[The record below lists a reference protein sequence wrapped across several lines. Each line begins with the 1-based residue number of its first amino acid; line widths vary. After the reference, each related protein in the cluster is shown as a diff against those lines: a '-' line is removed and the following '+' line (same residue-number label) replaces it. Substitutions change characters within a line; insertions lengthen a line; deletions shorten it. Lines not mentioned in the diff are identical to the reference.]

1 MNNKHKDIS
10 ESKPDVNRPC
20 PTGTPAG
27 KSRVA
32 FVTFGCRLNKAE
44 ALDLESTYAASGW
57 EIVTLKHGNHGIT
70 GNEAKLRTSAVAD
83 FNPREQSHSMSETG
97 HISHE
102 SHLAPH
108 ETATST
114 PQSSTGC
121 KSCGGKEYPVATEQ
135 QLAPDLII
143 VRGCSVTAR
152 AQRDCEK
159 SIAHLREQF
168 PNTPIKITGCLNIAN
183 ATETHSTE
191 SCANSPTPRI
201 ATLDDES
208 AGHLISNTASST
220 EHYPLSRAYLK
231 VQDGCSG
238 KCAFCIV
245 PSFRGKPISVPFHE
259 VVARARKFLDAGFR
273 EIVLTGCNLCLYHSE
288 GRGIAE
294 LAAELA
300 SLESPGH
307 RIRLGSVEP
316 GICDSRII
324 DAMESAPNICRFLHL
339 SLQSASDRI
348 LRLMRRPYTAEQV
361 FAFCSSASRRLG
373 DRMAFGADI
382 ISGFPG
388 ETDSDHEATKQFLS
402 TPLPPFDNN
411 ALQKDRECRSPFIHL
426 HVFPYSERPG
436 TEAATL
442 PNSIPPETR
451 RARARE
457 IETIGAENRL
467 HFASRLV
474 GQTVTVCIEKDGNGR
489 TDEYL
494 RCNLRGAA
502 ARRSL
507 ALAKVEKYSVRDGS
521 LSAIILAEHS

>member
-10 ESKPDVNRPC
+10 EGQPDVNQPC
-20 PTGTPAG
+20 STGTPTG
-27 KSRVA
+27 KRRVA

-57 EIVTLKHGNHGIT
+57 EIVALKHGNHKECKT
-70 GNEAKLRTSAVAD
+70 HCDNAPLTEAK
-83 FNPREQSHSMSETG
+83 
-97 HISHE
+97 
-102 SHLAPH
+102 
-108 ETATST
+108 
-114 PQSSTGC
+114 
-121 KSCGGKEYPVATEQ
+121 Q
-135 QLAPDLII
+135 QAIPDLII

-183 ATETHSTE
+183 IAKTHPSE
-191 SCANSPTPRI
+191 SCNKLQPQITAS
-201 ATLDDES
+201 ADES
-208 AGHLISNTASST
+208 ASHLTSNTASST

-245 PSFRGKPISVPFHE
+245 PSFRGKPVSVPFHE
-259 VVARARKFLDAGFR
+259 IVARARKFLDAGFR

-288 GRGIAE
+288 GHGIAE

-324 DAMESAPNICRFLHL
+324 DAMESAPNICKFLHL
-339 SLQSASDRI
+339 SLQSASDNI

-361 FAFCSSASRRLG
+361 FAFCSSASKRLG
-373 DRMAFGADI
+373 NRMAFGADI
-382 ISGFPG
+382 ISGVPG
-388 ETDSDHEATKQFLS
+388 ETESDHEATKQFLS
-402 TPLPPFDNN
+402 TPLSPFDNN
-411 ALQKDRECRSPFIHL
+411 ALQQDRECHSPFIHL

-442 PNSIPPETR
+442 PNAIPPETR
-451 RARARE
+451 RVRARE

-467 HFASRLV
+467 HFAKRLI

-494 RCNLRGAA
+494 RCNLRGVA

-507 ALAKVEKYSVRDGS
+507 ALANVEKYSVRDGS

>member
-10 ESKPDVNRPC
+10 EGQPDVNQPC

-57 EIVTLKHGNHGIT
+57 EIVTLKHGNHKECKT
-70 GNEAKLRTSAVAD
+70 HCDNAPHTEAK
-83 FNPREQSHSMSETG
+83 
-97 HISHE
+97 
-102 SHLAPH
+102 
-108 ETATST
+108 
-114 PQSSTGC
+114 
-121 KSCGGKEYPVATEQ
+121 Q
-135 QLAPDLII
+135 QAIPDLII

-183 ATETHSTE
+183 ETKTHSPE
-191 SCANSPTPRI
+191 SCDKPQPKIVAS
-201 ATLDDES
+201 ADES
-208 AGHLISNTASST
+208 ASHLIYNTASFT

-245 PSFRGKPISVPFHE
+245 PSFRGKPVSVPFHE

-361 FAFCSSASRRLG
+361 FAFCSSASKRLG

-402 TPLPPFDNN
+402 TPLSPFDNN
-411 ALQKDRECRSPFIHL
+411 ALHQDQERHSTFIHL

-442 PNSIPPETR
+442 PNAIPPETR
-451 RARARE
+451 RVRARE

-467 HFASRLV
+467 HFARRLV

>member
-1 MNNKHKDIS
+1 M
-10 ESKPDVNRPC
+10 
-20 PTGTPAG
+20 
-27 KSRVA
+27 A

-57 EIVTLKHGNHGIT
+57 EIVTLKHGNHKECKT
-70 GNEAKLRTSAVAD
+70 HCDNAPHTEAK
-83 FNPREQSHSMSETG
+83 
-97 HISHE
+97 
-102 SHLAPH
+102 
-108 ETATST
+108 
-114 PQSSTGC
+114 
-121 KSCGGKEYPVATEQ
+121 Q
-135 QLAPDLII
+135 QAIPDLII

-183 ATETHSTE
+183 ATETHSTK
-191 SCANSPTPRI
+191 SCNKPQPKIVAS
-201 ATLDDES
+201 ADES
-208 AGHLISNTASST
+208 ASHLISNTASST

-259 VVARARKFLDAGFR
+259 IIVRARKFLDAGFR

-361 FAFCSSASRRLG
+361 FAFCSSASKRLG

-411 ALQKDRECRSPFIHL
+411 TLQQDRECHSPFIHL

-442 PNSIPPETR
+442 PNAIQPETR
-451 RARARE
+451 RTRARE

-467 HFASRLV
+467 CFARRLV

>member
-1 MNNKHKDIS
+1 MNNKHEDIS
-10 ESKPDVNRPC
+10 RSQPDVNRPC
-20 PTGTPAG
+20 HTGTPEG
-27 KSRVA
+27 KRRVA

-57 EIVTLKHGNHGIT
+57 EIVTLKRSNHVVT
-70 GNEAKLRTSAVAD
+70 GNEANIRTSAVAD
-83 FNPREQSHSMSETG
+83 LGSQEQSHHSMSETG

-102 SHLAPH
+102 GHLAPH
-108 ETATST
+108 ETETST
-114 PQSSTGC
+114 PQSSTERKSFVC
-121 KSCGGKEYPVATEQ
+121 KAFPIATEQ
-135 QLAPDLII
+135 QPSPDLII

-168 PNTPIKITGCLNIAN
+168 PNTPIKITGCLNIADT
-183 ATETHSTE
+183 AKTHSPE
-191 SCANSPTPRI
+191 SCNKPQPKI
-201 ATLDDES
+201 AASADES
-208 AGHLISNTASST
+208 ASHLISNTASST

-245 PSFRGKPISVPFHE
+245 PSFRGKPVSVPFHE
-259 VVARARKFLDAGFR
+259 IVARARKFLDAGFQ

-300 SLESPGH
+300 SLESPWH

-324 DAMESAPNICRFLHL
+324 GAMESAPNICRSLHL
-339 SLQSASDRI
+339 SLQSASDNI

-361 FAFCSSASRRLG
+361 FAFCSSAIKRLG

-388 ETDSDHEATKQFLS
+388 ETDSDHEATKRFVS
-402 TPLPPFDNN
+402 TPIPSSNN
-411 ALQKDRECRSPFIHL
+411 DTLHQNQERHSPFIHL

-442 PNSIPPETR
+442 PNAIPPETR
-451 RARARE
+451 RARVRE

-467 HFASRLV
+467 HFAKRLV
-474 GQTVTVCIEKDGNGR
+474 GQMVTVCVEKDGNGR

-494 RCNLRGAA
+494 RCNLRGTAV
-502 ARRSL
+502 RRSL
-507 ALAKVEKYSVRDGS
+507 ALAKVENYSIRDGS
-521 LSAIILAEHS
+521 LSAIILAEHD